1 MQLVRLTAFSV
12 FLLLTVS
19 LTGQVGAYGG
29 PNITG
34 DWSRSDGALRISVS
48 PCGERLCAV
57 NTWTRD
63 PSSGDAVG
71 DRIVMTLRPRAATAL
86 AGEAFDEKRRLTYAV
101 NISVDQDAMKT
112 EGCLMA
118 GVVCR
123 TMHWVRPH

>member
-1 MQLVRLTAFSV
+1 MQAVRLTAFSV
-12 FLLLTVS
+12 VLLS
-19 LTGQVGAYGG
+19 LAGSVGQVEAFGG

-34 DWSRSDGALRISVS
+34 DWSRADGALRISVS

-63 PSSGDAVG
+63 ASSGDAVG
-71 DRIVMTLRPRAATAL
+71 DRIIMTLQPRAATAL

-101 NISVDQDAMKT
+101 QISVERDAMKT
-112 EGCLMA
+112 QGCLLA

-123 TMHWVRPH
+123 TMHWVRAN